1 MKKIFTAFCTLLL
14 LPTLARRIDFNRRAD
29 AGSAGSMDG
38 RNRRE
43 WENNPHRRYDLCAGG
58 GNAAGYQSNE
68 RKTVENTEALFKKEG
83 TKYNEMD
90 CYNRSRHKKENRS

>member
-1 MKKIFTAFCTLLL
+1 MKKIFAAFCTLLL

-43 WENNPHRRYDLCAGG
+43 WENNPHRRSDLCAGG
-58 GNAAGYQSNE
+58 GDAAGY
-68 RKTVENTEALFKKEG
+68 
-83 TKYNEMD
+83 
-90 CYNRSRHKKENRS
+90 

>member
-14 LPTLARRIDFNRRAD
+14 LPPLARRIDFNRRAD

-43 WENNPHRRYDLCAGG
+43 WENNPHRRYDICAGG

-68 RKTVENTEALFKKEG
+68 RKN
-83 TKYNEMD
+83 
-90 CYNRSRHKKENRS
+90 SREYRGFIQKRRNKVQRNGLL

>member
-58 GNAAGYQSNE
+58 GNAAGYQSYE
-68 RKTVENTEALFKKEG
+68 RKN
-83 TKYNEMD
+83 
-90 CYNRSRHKKENRS
+90 SREYRGFIQKRRNKVQRNGLL

>member
-58 GNAAGYQSNE
+58 GNAAGYQRNE
-68 RKTVENTEALFKKEG
+68 RKN
-83 TKYNEMD
+83 
-90 CYNRSRHKKENRS
+90 SREYRGFIQKRRNKVQRNGLL

>member
-43 WENNPHRRYDLCAGG
+43 WENNPH
-58 GNAAGYQSNE
+58 
-68 RKTVENTEALFKKEG
+68 
-83 TKYNEMD
+83 
-90 CYNRSRHKKENRS
+90 

>member
-1 MKKIFTAFCTLLL
+1 MKKIFAAFCTLLL

-29 AGSAGSMDG
+29 AGSAGSMEG
-38 RNRRE
+38 E

-68 RKTVENTEALFKKEG
+68 RKN
-83 TKYNEMD
+83 
-90 CYNRSRHKKENRS
+90 SREYRGFIQKRRNKVQRNGLL

>member
-1 MKKIFTAFCTLLL
+1 MKKIFAAFCTLLL

-43 WENNPHRRYDLCAGG
+43 RENNQH
-58 GNAAGYQSNE
+58 
-68 RKTVENTEALFKKEG
+68 
-83 TKYNEMD
+83 
-90 CYNRSRHKKENRS
+90 

>member
-1 MKKIFTAFCTLLL
+1 MKKIFAAFCTLLL

-68 RKTVENTEALFKKEG
+68 RN
-83 TKYNEMD
+83 N
-90 CYNRSRHKKENRS
+90 SREYRGFIQKRRNKVQRNGLL